1 MCIELLLAVLYFLI
15 ILIIN
20 YFLFKLITGY
30 FQNIS
35 YLLRLKQ
42 IFNLFQKVKF

>member
-1 MCIELLLAVLYFLI
+1 MCIELFLATLYFLI

-30 FQNIS
+30 FNNIS
-35 YLLRLKQ
+35 YLLRLKS
-42 IFNLFQKVKF
+42 IFNLFQKITF

>member
-1 MCIELLLAVLYFLI
+1 MCIELFLAILYFLI

-30 FQNIS
+30 FNNIS

-42 IFNLFQKVKF
+42 IFNLFQRVKS